1 MNDQANDLQ
10 SRVIAKQLF
19 DTWKAEQEL
28 ESDRAQGFLGGS
40 WPTWAALILSIGA
53 IIWAGGGQQ
62 RQNDEQDR
70 RLDAIEDRQLQ
81 QATDAQQ
88 VLQRLASIEAK
99 LDLITE
105 ERRK

>member
-1 MNDQANDLQ
+1 MTDPANEVQA
-10 SRVIAKQLF
+10 RKIAKQLF
-19 DTWKAEQEL
+19 DTWKAEQDL
-28 ESDRAQGFLGGS
+28 ESGPTKGFLGGS
-40 WPTWAALILSIGA
+40 WPTWAAIALSIGA
-53 IIWAGGGQQ
+53 IVWAGGGQQ

-70 RLDAIEDRQLQ
+70 RIAAIEARQLQ